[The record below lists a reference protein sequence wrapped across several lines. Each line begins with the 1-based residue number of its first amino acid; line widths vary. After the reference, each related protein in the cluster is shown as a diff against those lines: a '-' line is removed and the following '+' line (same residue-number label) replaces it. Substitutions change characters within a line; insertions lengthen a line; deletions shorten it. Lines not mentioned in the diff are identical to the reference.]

1 MRPFVVLCAVLLCP
15 SAQPVPA
22 PALPASETLYFN
34 VEWRLVNAG
43 KAKLTWTANPHASR
57 PGWQAGLHLES
68 AGLISKLFKVND
80 DYTTILASDL
90 CAFSTH
96 LIAHEGKR
104 QRETR
109 VTFDRESRRA
119 SYIETDLLKKN
130 AVVAAIEIDT
140 APCVHDVIGALFY
153 LRTLHLEPGQSAQ
166 VPVSDGKKF
175 VQVRV
180 EAQGREDVRTATGP
194 HKTIRYEA
202 FVFNNVLYRRPG
214 HLQIWLSDDA
224 RRLPVQIKVRLQ
236 FAIGTIGLQ
245 LEREEKT

>member
-15 SAQPVPA
+15 SARPVPSF
-22 PALPASETLYFN
+22 ALPASETLYFN

-43 KAKLTWTANPHASR
+43 KAKLTWTANPHSR
-57 PGWQAGLHLES
+57 PGWQAVLHLES

-80 DYTTILASDL
+80 DYTAILGPDL

-96 LIAHEGKR
+96 LIAREGKR

-119 SYIETDLLKKN
+119 SHIETDLLRKN
-130 AVVAAIEIDT
+130 AVVAATEADT
-140 APCVHDVIGALFY
+140 GPCVHDVIGALFY

-175 VQVRV
+175 ARVRI
-180 EAQGREDVRTATGP
+180 EAQTREEVRTAGGP
-194 HKTIRYEA
+194 RKTIRYEA
-202 FVFNNVLYRRPG
+202 FVFNNVLYRRQG
-214 HLQIWLSDDA
+214 HLQIWLGDDA

-236 FAIGTIGLQ
+236 FTIGTIGLQ